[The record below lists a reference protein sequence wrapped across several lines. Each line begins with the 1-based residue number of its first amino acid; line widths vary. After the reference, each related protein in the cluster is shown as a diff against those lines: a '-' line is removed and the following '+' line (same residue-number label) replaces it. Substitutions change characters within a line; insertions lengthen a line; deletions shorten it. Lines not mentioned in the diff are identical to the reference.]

1 MAMPKEPMFF
11 YAYRI
16 DDDCAS
22 LFCQFLS
29 DYLTGSGGKG
39 LEVREVP
46 SKGGFIRKEVRI
58 VETR

>member
-16 DDDCAS
+16 DNDCAH

-29 DYLTGSGGKG
+29 DYLTGNVNKN
-39 LEVREVP
+39 LEVVEIK
-46 SKGGFIRKEVRI
+46 SKGGFVRKEVRI
-58 VETR
+58 VEER